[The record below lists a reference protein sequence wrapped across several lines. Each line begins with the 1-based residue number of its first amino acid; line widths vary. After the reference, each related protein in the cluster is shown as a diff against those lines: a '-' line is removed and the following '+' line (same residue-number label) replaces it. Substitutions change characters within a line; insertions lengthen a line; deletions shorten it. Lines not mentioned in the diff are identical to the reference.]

1 MRDIERL
8 AREAGMNTSMWEY
21 GAGSMAFTLGIEG
34 VARGAIERFAALVRN
49 EVLEEAATVSD
60 QVGINALIRWKQ
72 RFDPFDQGAEAG
84 ADACSE
90 AIRAL
95 KDKT

>member
-1 MRDIERL
+1 MIDIERL
-8 AREAGMNTSMWEY
+8 AREAGLSDW
-21 GAGSMAFTLGIEG
+21 L
-34 VARGAIERFAALVRN
+34 ARYQIDEPLQRFAALVRN
-49 EVLEEAATVSD
+49 EVMEEAATVSD

-95 KDKT
+95 KDKK

>member
-1 MRDIERL
+1 MIDIERL
-8 AREAGMNTSMWEY
+8 ASEAG
-21 GAGSMAFTLGIEG
+21 FTVYNGCCDGIT
-34 VARGAIERFAALVRN
+34 ADLKRFAALVRN

-95 KDKT
+95 KAKT

>member
-8 AREAGMNTSMWEY
+8 VDAEMSEYSNAAYADHGSARDQ
-21 GAGSMAFTLGIEG
+21 LQ
-34 VARGAIERFAALVRN
+34 RFAALVRN
-49 EVLEEAATVSD
+49 DVLEEAATVSD

>member
-1 MRDIERL
+1 MIDIERL
-8 AREAGMNTSMWEY
+8 AREADMSRDGRLY
-21 GAGSMAFTLGIEG
+21 LAVIGDLQ
-34 VARGAIERFAALVRN
+34 RFAALVRN

-95 KDKT
+95 KDKK